1 MEHLTV
7 RAAVPGDWPTIVD
20 FNCRLAE
27 ESENTRLDPAK
38 IRPGVQALLA
48 DPAKGRYLVACSGER
63 IVGQLMHTFEW
74 SDWRNGQIWWLQSV
88 FVEPEFR
95 RKGVFRR
102 LFQHLHDAAAADP
115 GVVGFRL
122 YVERENH
129 RAQQTYI
136 QVGLEPAAYFVMER
150 LFER

>member
-1 MEHLTV
+1 MEHLVV
-7 RAAVPGDWPTIVD
+7 RAAVPDDWPTIVD

-27 ESENTRLDPAK
+27 ESENIRLDPAK
-38 IRPGVQALLA
+38 IQPGVQALLA
-48 DPAKGRYLVACSGER
+48 DSAKGRYLVACVGER

-74 SDWRNGQIWWLQSV
+74 SDWRNGQIWWLQSAY
-88 FVEPEFR
+88 VEPEYR
-95 RKGVFRR
+95 RMGVFRR

-129 RAQQTYI
+129 RAHQTYI
-136 QVGLEPAAYFVMER
+136 QVGLQPAGYFVMER